1 MNESQFWIAMS
12 VLLGFF
18 LLIFVV
24 FSLKLLS
31 DGNNW
36 RCDKWET
43 NAIEATCVQ
52 KSIINK

>member
-52 KSIINK
+52 KSIIIK